1 MKGFQEHP
9 DAPGEVMASACC
21 KHYVANSMDGSTVD
35 GHKATRVDFDAVID
49 ERDLVDSY
57 LAPFQ
62 DCVEEGAVTSLMC
75 SYNSVN
81 GKPSCAN
88 PWLLQTVARDQ
99 WQFDGYIT
107 SDCDAD
113 ANVFSTH
120 HYTATPEEAVAD
132 VLKAGTDVDCG
143 GFVSQHA
150 QSALD
155 KKIITEADMDVRLR
169 YLFRM
174 RMRMGHFDRDG
185 PLQAIPK
192 TAICTPETIELAR
205 DGTRQGAVML
215 KNADKL
221 LPLKPGGKVAVIGP
235 NQNLSEAIGTY
246 CKHTLQF
253 PPGPYSVLD

>member
-9 DAPGEVMASACC
+9 EAPGEVMASACC

-35 GHKATRVDFDAVID
+35 GHTATRVDFNAVIS
-49 ERDLVDSY
+49 EQDLVDSY

-62 DCVEEGAVTSLMC
+62 DCVEQGEVTSLMC

-88 PWLLQTVARDQ
+88 PWLLETVARDQ

-132 VLKAGTDVDCG
+132 VLHAGTDVDCG
-143 GFVSQHA
+143 GFVQTHGA
-150 QSALD
+150 SALA
-155 KKIITEADMDVRLR
+155 KGLITKGDIDTRLK

-174 RMRMGHFDRDG
+174 RIRLGHCKCNRSLCVFFRSLKSSGVDQSTR
-185 PLQAIPK
+185 P
-192 TAICTPETIELAR
+192 AR
-205 DGTRQGAVML
+205 CSRSRRRRSARRRRSRSLVTGRSRA
-215 KNADKL
+215 A
-221 LPLKPGGKVAVIGP
+221 
-235 NQNLSEAIGTY
+235 
-246 CKHTLQF
+246 
-253 PPGPYSVLD
+253 